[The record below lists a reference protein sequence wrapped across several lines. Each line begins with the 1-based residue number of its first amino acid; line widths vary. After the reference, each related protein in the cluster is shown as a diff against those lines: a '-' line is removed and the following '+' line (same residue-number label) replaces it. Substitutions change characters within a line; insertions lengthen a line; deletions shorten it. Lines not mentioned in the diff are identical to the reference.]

1 MHGRMYPN
9 LCHVTVLF
17 AHDPL
22 SSSAYPMIT
31 NTYHVA
37 SNLPI
42 KTLVA
47 RQLLVYRARPILS
60 TCSTRRRKG
69 LAKVTLGMQLI

>member
-1 MHGRMYPN
+1 MNGRMYPN

-31 NTYHVA
+31 NTYQVTG
-37 SNLPI
+37 NLPI

-47 RQLLVYRARPILS
+47 RQLQTHTHTPGFH
-60 TCSTRRRKG
+60 T
-69 LAKVTLGMQLI
+69 